1 MYKVTK
7 QVDTTKKKFADLFK
21 ERTNNY
27 LPNSQSVHEIF
38 RGRDIVLYGA
48 GGGFITFTKFVMER
62 YNYQPTLILDLKF
75 TDVLRFQDVPS
86 ASPIGYK
93 ISPEKAEKTVVVIT
107 IGDPKLYPEI
117 YSHLEESGFTHI
129 FEANDIYEYHLH
141 YTSRDIETAGRA
153 FFLER
158 FEIIKHAF
166 DLMSDDESREVFT
179 SMLATH
185 MRKSTHKIPSHP
197 LSQQYFPQNV
207 PLSKGYQRVINCG
220 AFDGDTV
227 RSLHRRYGKIQ
238 FLACIEPDPFNFR
251 QLSSYLKKNGR
262 DIASVIVS
270 LPVGIFH
277 KTCSMRFGHGRSFN
291 SSLDENGESLIQCV
305 SLDDILPEC
314 APTFINMD
322 IEGAEV
328 DGLIGCEKTIREHTP
343 DLAICVY
350 HSTDHLWRIPMQV
363 AKINKKYRFYL
374 RNYTG
379 FVAET
384 VLYATIPESS

>member
-1 MYKVTK
+1 MTK
-7 QVDTTKKKFADLFK
+7 PVETTKKNLAHLFT
-21 ERTNNY
+21 ESPNEY
-27 LPNSQSVHEIF
+27 LSNCQSVHKIF

-48 GGGFITFTKFVMER
+48 GGGFITFTKFVMDR
-62 YNYQPTLILDLKF
+62 YKYQPFLILDKKF
-75 TDVLRFQDVPS
+75 TNVLSFRDVPA

-93 ISPEKAEKTVVVIT
+93 LSPEKAENTVVVIT
-107 IGDPKLYPEI
+107 IGDPKFYPEI
-117 YSHLEESGFTHI
+117 YSNLEESGFKYI
-129 FEANDIYEYHLH
+129 FEANNIYEYHFH

-158 FEIIKHAF
+158 FDIIQRAF

-179 SMLATH
+179 SFLATH
-185 MRKSTHKIPSHP
+185 IRKFTHKIPSHP
-197 LSQQYFPQNV
+197 LNQQYFPQNV

-238 FLACIEPDPFNFR
+238 FLACFEPDPSNFC
-251 QLSSYLKKNGR
+251 QLSSYLKKNGK
-262 DIASVIVS
+262 DIASDIVS

-277 KTCSMRFGHGRSFN
+277 KTCSMRFGHGKSFN

-305 SLDDILPEC
+305 SLDDVLPEC

-322 IEGAEV
+322 IEGAEL
-328 DGLIGCEKTIREHTP
+328 DGLIGCEETIREHTP

-350 HSTDHLWRIPMQV
+350 HSSDHLWRIPLQLEKM
-363 AKINKKYRFYL
+363 NKNYRFYL

-384 VLYATIPESS
+384 VLYATIPKNF